1 MVETLSLG
9 RTYAEFEINFSEIRG
24 KMESIV
30 VKDSASELFFFFKPS
45 LTIHLGI
52 EKIEMLILMNRDM
65 ALNQECHLIL
75 KGKNKYNSTSQSPFC
90 WIQYSSLRKHFER

>member
-1 MVETLSLG
+1 MSLG
-9 RTYAEFEINFSEIRG
+9 RTYAEFEINFSKIRG

-30 VKDSASELFFFFKPS
+30 VKDSASELFFFSPS

-90 WIQYSSLRKHFER
+90 

>member
-1 MVETLSLG
+1 MNS
-9 RTYAEFEINFSEIRG
+9 
-24 KMESIV
+24 
-30 VKDSASELFFFFKPS
+30 FFFFFSPS